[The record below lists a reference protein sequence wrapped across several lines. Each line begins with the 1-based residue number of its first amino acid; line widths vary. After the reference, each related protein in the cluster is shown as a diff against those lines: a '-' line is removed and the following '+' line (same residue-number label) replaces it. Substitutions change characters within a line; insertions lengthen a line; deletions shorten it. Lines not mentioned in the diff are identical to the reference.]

1 MRICIAGGRSQA
13 DFLIQ
18 NLKAQKHKLVV
29 INEDE
34 NYCNHLSSIH
44 KIPIFCG
51 NPSKYYILD
60 EAEIEGFD
68 VLVAL
73 THSDADN
80 LAICQYA
87 KRCFHVKKVI
97 CTVANPKNV
106 TLFKELGITNVISST
121 YMVAQH
127 ITQATTVANLV
138 NTLSFEDDV
147 IISEVLIENDF
158 QCVNKKLKEMTF
170 PPNTI
175 VCCIIRKGQDL
186 IIPSGDT
193 AIRGGDRLLVL
204 TNQKNQAKALAAIS
218 R

>member
-1 MRICIAGGRSQA
+1 MRICIAGGRTQA

-34 NYCNHLSSIH
+34 NYCKHLSSLH
-44 KIPIFCG
+44 KVPVFCG
-51 NPSKYYILD
+51 NPSKYYILQ
-60 EAEIEGFD
+60 EADIEGFD

-80 LAICQYA
+80 LAICQFA

-97 CTVANPKNV
+97 CTVTNPKNV
-106 TLFKELGITNVISST
+106 ALFKELGITNVISST

-138 NTLSFEDDV
+138 NTLSFEDDI
-147 IISEVLIENDF
+147 IISEVNIENDF
-158 QCVNKKLKEMTF
+158 QCVNKTLREIIF

-186 IIPSGDT
+186 IIPDGDSV
-193 AIRGGDRLLVL
+193 IRGGDRLLVL
-204 TNQKNQAKALAAIS
+204 TNQKNQAKALSAIS